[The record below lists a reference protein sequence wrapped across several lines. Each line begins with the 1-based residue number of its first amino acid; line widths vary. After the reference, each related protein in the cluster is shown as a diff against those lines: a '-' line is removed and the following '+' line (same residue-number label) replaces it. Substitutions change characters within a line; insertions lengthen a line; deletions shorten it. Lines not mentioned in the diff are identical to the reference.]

1 MTDTAKPGRRARFV
15 EIDET
20 LDSEIEA
27 LAVANGRTYRAELE
41 HAIARHLA
49 APPTCRYVVDAPP
62 LPVAEVEVAAKKP
75 PGKRRG
81 RPRKTE

>member
-1 MTDTAKPGRRARFV
+1 MTTAAKPGRRARFV
-15 EIDET
+15 EIDEG
-20 LDSEIEA
+20 LDSRIEA
-27 LAVANGRTYRAELE
+27 LAASNGRTYRAELE

-81 RPRKTE
+81 RPRKK